1 MDQENNHTV
10 STVKWSKYKVRC
22 ILLKN
27 MQIPKGWYVSELNIC
42 LSSPFVSPVPVPA
55 QLIYQHISSTSKVL
69 LKVAIIVIEYLF
81 KVIGSSRL

>member
-1 MDQENNHTV
+1 
-10 STVKWSKYKVRC
+10 
-22 ILLKN
+22 

-69 LKVAIIVIEYLF
+69 LKVAIIAIEYLF